1 MNELNIESALN
12 YRLAEYIVAYPIA
25 VDYGNIGYSPVEG
38 TNYLKIDFLP
48 AITGQAEIGTASQ
61 NRTVGIYQITT
72 NTKSGN
78 GKYDTIT
85 IVNQLKEY
93 FKRGT
98 LITNPADGTD
108 VRIQRFYLGPYLEDP
123 VWFQQVV
130 RIEFRSDLDN

>member
-12 YRLAEYIVAYPIA
+12 YRLAEYLVTYSID
-25 VDYGNIGYSPVEG
+25 VDYGNVGYAPEEG

-48 AITGQAEIGTASQ
+48 AITGQSEIGTSSQ
-61 NRTVGIYQITT
+61 NRTVGIYQITI
-72 NTKSGN
+72 NTKSGK

-93 FKRGT
+93 FKRGIS
-98 LITNPADGTD
+98 ITNPADGTD

-123 VWFQQVV
+123 VWFQQIV
-130 RIEFRSDLDN
+130 RVEFRSDLVN

>member
-12 YRLAEYIVAYPIA
+12 YRLAEYMVAYPIA
-25 VDYGNIGYSPVEG
+25 VDYGNVGYSPVEG

-48 AITGQAEIGTASQ
+48 AITGQAEIGTSAQ
-61 NRTVGIYQITT
+61 NRTVGIYQITI

-78 GKYDTIT
+78 GKYDTIV

-98 LITNPADGTD
+98 SITNPADGTD
-108 VRIQRFYLGPYLEDP
+108 VKIQRFYLGPYLEDP